1 MNTDVFWYRQKEPSK
16 GIKLEQNLDCDV
28 VIVGG
33 GMAGLMCAQRLEEA
47 GIQAVILEKDFCG
60 AGASGKT
67 SGFITPDSEIE
78 LSSLVEH
85 YGPVEA
91 KRIWEFVVSG
101 VDAIRNNI
109 QQYNIDCDYEV
120 QDSLFVGT
128 NKRGFE
134 HTGEEHDA
142 RQQLSYDSTL
152 YTKEKLYDVLGA
164 QGYFGGV
171 RYPDTFGMNSYL
183 YCQIMRDI
191 LVEHGVQIYEDTQV
205 TSLGNGV
212 LIANGTTVTAKH
224 IIVAADHF
232 ALQLGLLNYQLYH
245 IQTFLG
251 ITKPLSDEAIKQI
264 FPTDRMMV
272 WDTDLVYEYYRLT
285 GDNRM
290 LIGGADLRYT
300 YEMHERP
307 NAPKPIAKK
316 MLRYMEQ
323 RFPGIQ
329 FPLES
334 IWPGMLGVTK
344 DLLPIMGQ
352 DANDS
357 SVTYI
362 AAASGLPWAAAL
374 GRYVADKVHS
384 GRSDFDS
391 VFTPYRKFIA
401 PRLVEKIVRK
411 QITYALAHGY
421 AKYQN
426 RVFAL
431 IADMAKELYK
441 ML

>member
-1 MNTDVFWYRQKEPSK
+1 MNTDVYWQQEKEPSA
-16 GIKLEQNLDCDV
+16 GTALEQDLVCDI

-33 GMAGLMCAQRLEEA
+33 GMAGLMCAQQLHKA
-47 GIQAVILEKDFCG
+47 GIAAVILEKDFCG

-78 LSSLVEH
+78 LSSLVEN
-85 YGPVEA
+85 YGPTEA

-101 VDAIRNNI
+101 VDAIRSNI
-109 QQYNIDCDYEV
+109 EQYKIDCDYEV

-134 HTGEEHDA
+134 HTQEEHAA
-142 RQQLSYDSTL
+142 RQQLSYESTL
-152 YTKEKLYDVLGA
+152 YTQERLSEVLGA

-183 YCQIMRDI
+183 YCQALRDV
-191 LVEHGVQIYEDTQV
+191 LVGEGVVIYEHTAV
-205 TSLGNGV
+205 TSLGKGSLV
-212 LIANGTTVTAKH
+212 ANGKKIMAKH
-224 IIVAADHF
+224 IVVAADHF
-232 ALQLGLLNYQLYH
+232 ALQLGLLDYQLYH

-251 ITKPLSDEAIKQI
+251 ITKPLSDDAIKQI
-264 FPTDRMMV
+264 FPQDRMMV

-300 YEMHERP
+300 YEMNERP
-307 NAPKPIAKK
+307 EAPRPIARK
-316 MLRYMEQ
+316 MLKYMEQ
-323 RFPGIQ
+323 RFPGIE

-352 DANDS
+352 DKDDA

-374 GRYVADKVHS
+374 GKYVADKVKD

-391 VFTPYRKFIA
+391 VFTPYRTFVA
-401 PRLVEKIVRK
+401 SRLIEKIAHK

-421 AKYQN
+421 AKYQS
-426 RVFAL
+426 RIFAL

>member
-1 MNTDVFWYRQKEPSK
+1 MNTEVYWYQKKQPAPAVRLDRDIAIDVA
-16 GIKLEQNLDCDV
+16 
-28 VIVGG
+28 IVGG
-33 GMAGLMCAQRLEEA
+33 GMAGLMCAQRLHEL
-47 GIQAVILEKDFCG
+47 GVNVVVLEKDFCG

-78 LSSLVEH
+78 LSSLVEN

-101 VDAIRNNI
+101 VTAIRKNI
-109 QQYNIDCDYEV
+109 EQYNIECDYEV

-128 NKRGFE
+128 NTRGFE

-142 RQQLSYDSTL
+142 REQLSYESTL
-152 YTKEKLYDVLGA
+152 YTQEELANVFGA
-164 QGYFGGV
+164 QGYFGAV

-183 YCQIMRDI
+183 YCQAMRDV
-191 LVEHGVQIYEDTQV
+191 LVSSGVQIYEDTAV
-205 TSLGNGV
+205 TSLGSGK
-212 LIANGTTVTAKH
+212 LTANSNTVTAKH

-232 ALQLGLLNYQLYH
+232 ALQLGLLDYQLYH
-245 IQTFLG
+245 VQTFLG
-251 ITKPLSDEAIKQI
+251 ITKPLSEEAIKQI
-264 FPTDRMMV
+264 FPKDRMMV

-307 NAPKPIAKK
+307 QAPKPIAKK
-316 MLRYMEQ
+316 MLKYMEE
-323 RFPGIQ
+323 RFPGIE

-344 DLLPIMGQ
+344 DLLPLMGQ
-352 DANDS
+352 DKDDS

-374 GRYVADKVHS
+374 GGYVAEKVTNE
-384 GRSDFDS
+384 RSDFDS
-391 VFTPYRKFIA
+391 VFTPYRKFVA
-401 PRLVEKIVRK
+401 PRIIEKIAHK

-421 AKYQN
+421 AKYQS
-426 RVFAL
+426 RIIAL
-431 IADMAKELYK
+431 AQDMAKEIWK

>member
-1 MNTDVFWYRQKEPSK
+1 MNTDVYWYQKKSPSQGK
-16 GIKLEQNLDCDV
+16 AIESDLTCDV
-28 VIVGG
+28 AIVGG
-33 GMAGLMCAQRLEEA
+33 GMAGLMCAQRLHDM
-47 GIQAVILEKDFCG
+47 GVRVVILERDYCG

-78 LSSLVEH
+78 LSSLVEN
-85 YGPVEA
+85 YGPKEA

-101 VDAIRNNI
+101 VDAIRKNI
-109 QQYNIDCDYEV
+109 EQHSIDCDYEV

-128 NKRGFE
+128 NVRGFE
-134 HTGEEHDA
+134 HTKEEHDA
-142 RQQLSYDSTL
+142 REQLSYESTL
-152 YTKEKLYDVLGA
+152 YTKEELKNVFGA
-164 QGYFGGV
+164 EGYFGAV

-183 YCQIMRDI
+183 YCQALRDI
-191 LVEHGVQIYEDTQV
+191 LVEQGVQIYEQTMV
-205 TSLGNGV
+205 TSLGNGSV
-212 LIANGTTVTAKH
+212 VANGKNASAKH
-224 IIVAADHF
+224 IVVAADHF
-232 ALQLGLLNYQLYH
+232 ALQLGLLDYQLYH
-245 IQTFLG
+245 VQTFLG
-251 ITKPLSDEAIKQI
+251 ITKPLSDADIKRI
-264 FPTDRMMV
+264 FPKDRMMV

-300 YEMHERP
+300 YEMNQRP
-307 NAPKPIAKK
+307 EAPHPIAKK
-316 MLRYMEQ
+316 MLRYMEE
-323 RFPGIQ
+323 RFPGIE

-344 DLLPIMGQ
+344 DLLPLMGQ
-352 DANDS
+352 DTDDA

-374 GRYVADKVHS
+374 GRYVADKVKD

-401 PRLVEKIVRK
+401 PRIIEKIIHK

-421 AKYQN
+421 AKYQS
-426 RVFAL
+426 RIIAL
-431 IADMAKELYK
+431 MQDMGKEIWK

>member
-1 MNTDVFWYRQKEPSK
+1 MNTDVFWQRQKEPSA
-16 GIKLEQNLDCDV
+16 GTALEKDLVCDV

-33 GMAGLMCAQRLEEA
+33 GMAGLMCAERLHEV
-47 GIQAVILEKDFCG
+47 GIAAVILEKDFCG

-78 LSSLVEH
+78 LSSLVEN
-85 YGPVEA
+85 YGPQEA
-91 KRIWEFVVSG
+91 RRIWGFVVSG
-101 VDAIRNNI
+101 VDAIRDNI
-109 QQYNIDCDYEV
+109 QKYSIACDYEV

-128 NKRGFE
+128 NTRGFE
-134 HTGEEHDA
+134 HTKEEHDA
-142 RQQLSYDSTL
+142 REQLLYQSAL
-152 YTKEKLYDVLGA
+152 YTQEKLREVLGA

-183 YCQIMRDI
+183 YCQALRDI
-191 LVEHGVQIYEDTQV
+191 LVGQGVAIYEHTAV
-205 TSLGNGV
+205 TSLGKSSLV
-212 LIANGTTVTAKH
+212 ANGKNIQAKH
-224 IIVAADHF
+224 IVVAADHF
-232 ALQLGLLNYQLYH
+232 ALQLGLLDYQLYH

-251 ITKPLSDEAIKQI
+251 ITKPLSDEVIKQI
-264 FPTDRMMV
+264 FPQDRMMV

-300 YEMHERP
+300 YEMHERLQ
-307 NAPKPIAKK
+307 APRPIAKK

-323 RFPGIQ
+323 RFPGIE

-344 DLLPIMGQ
+344 DLLPIMGH
-352 DANDS
+352 DKDDNS
-357 SVTYI
+357 ITYI

-374 GRYVADKVHS
+374 GRYVADKVQN

-391 VFTPYRKFIA
+391 VFTPYRKFVA
-401 PRLVEKIVRK
+401 PRLVENIAHK
-411 QITYALAHGY
+411 QVTYALAHGY

-426 RVFAL
+426 RIFAL
-431 IADMAKELYK
+431 IADMVKEIWK

>member
-1 MNTDVFWYRQKEPSK
+1 MKTDVFWQKQKEPSV
-16 GIKLEQNLDCDV
+16 GTALAQDLVCDV
-28 VIVGG
+28 AIVGG
-33 GMAGLMCAQRLEEA
+33 GMAGLMCAQQLHEA
-47 GIQAVILEKDFCG
+47 GVHAVILEKDFCG

-78 LSSLVEH
+78 LSSLVEN
-85 YGPVEA
+85 YGPTEA

-101 VDAIRNNI
+101 VEAIRKNI
-109 QQYNIDCDYEV
+109 EEHSIACDYEV

-134 HTGEEHDA
+134 HTKEEHNA
-142 RQQLSYDSTL
+142 REQLSYKSTL
-152 YTKEKLYDVLGA
+152 YTKEELAIVFGA

-183 YCQIMRDI
+183 YCQALRDI
-191 LVEHGVQIYEDTQV
+191 LVGKGVAIYEQTEV
-205 TSLGNGV
+205 TSLGKGTLV
-212 LIANGTTVTAKH
+212 ANGKQITAKH
-224 IIVAADHF
+224 IVVAADHF
-232 ALQLGLLNYQLYH
+232 ALQLGLLDYQLYH

-251 ITKPLSDEAIKQI
+251 ITKPLSDEAIKTI
-264 FPTDRMMV
+264 FPQDRMMV

-307 NAPKPIAKK
+307 QAPRPIAKK

-323 RFPGIQ
+323 RFPGIE

-352 DANDS
+352 DKDDS

-374 GRYVADKVHS
+374 GRYVADKVKD
-384 GRSDFDS
+384 GREDFDS
-391 VFTPYRKFIA
+391 VFTPYRTFIA
-401 PRLVEKIVRK
+401 PRFIETIAHK

-421 AKYQN
+421 AKYQS
-426 RVFAL
+426 RIFAL
-431 IADMAKELYK
+431 IADMAKEIWK